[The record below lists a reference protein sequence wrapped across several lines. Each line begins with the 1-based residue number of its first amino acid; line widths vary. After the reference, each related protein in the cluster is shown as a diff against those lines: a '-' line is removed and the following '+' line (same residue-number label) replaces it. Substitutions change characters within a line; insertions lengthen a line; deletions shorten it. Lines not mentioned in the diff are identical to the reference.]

1 MFSTGRLAPTDTFVR
16 FDSASAPLAHA
27 RSCAQHNER
36 LVLDSVRLS
45 PWLRAALG
53 FMPYFRRSADDLGA
67 MSTYLD
73 SRCPLA
79 RTGICRHAFRMM
91 QLRHRFALALG
102 LALIGRV
109 AQAQDEF
116 ASVRCTDDVAK
127 ALVGR
132 EAAIAPVAEIEAKH
146 RDIGLKIG
154 GGTAISNGLS
164 LTFRRLS
171 GSEYAVLQTRRIRD
185 VIDFPE
191 HSRRRPGF
199 VGTCTANGTPT
210 PSLVI
215 AVLENAHTPRRQQ
228 RAANDTTGL
237 LAIVAWSIDAER
249 GRFVE
254 FAAGS
259 LRCPRSLVLPEDRS
273 P

>member
-1 MFSTGRLAPTDTFVR
+1 
-16 FDSASAPLAHA
+16 
-27 RSCAQHNER
+27 
-36 LVLDSVRLS
+36 
-45 PWLRAALG
+45 
-53 FMPYFRRSADDLGA
+53 
-67 MSTYLD
+67 
-73 SRCPLA
+73 
-79 RTGICRHAFRMM
+79 MM

-109 AQAQDEF
+109 AQPQDEF
-116 ASVRCTDDVAK
+116 ASVRCTDDIAK

-132 EAAIAPVAEIEAKH
+132 EAAIAPIAEIEAKH

-154 GGTAISNGLS
+154 GGTAIPNGLS
-164 LTFRRLS
+164 LTFRRLC

-185 VIDFPE
+185 VIVFPE

-199 VGTCTANGTPT
+199 VGTCTVNSTPT

-215 AVLENAHTPRRQQ
+215 AVLDSAPALRGQQ
-228 RAANDTTGL
+228 RTANDTTSL
-237 LAIVAWSIDAER
+237 PAIVAWSIDAAR

-254 FAAGS
+254 LAPRN